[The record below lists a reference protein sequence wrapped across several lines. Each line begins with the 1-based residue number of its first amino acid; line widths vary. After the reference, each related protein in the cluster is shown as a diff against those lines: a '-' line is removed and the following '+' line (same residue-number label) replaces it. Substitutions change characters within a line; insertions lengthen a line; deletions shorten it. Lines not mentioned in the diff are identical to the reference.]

1 MTIVPTQLLLS
12 DMPTLM
18 NERFACRSKAQKI
31 KHQHSEQT
39 SSCFCSLTCSSGIGS
54 MGSIGWSMDFAPA
67 DCTGSSTGSGAADST
82 TPSPTSLPVSLK
94 PEGQRDSSTSAA
106 RESCEVTGSVRPL
119 MPPAFERARF
129 GTYALG
135 TGLLAKRARWV
146 WAAAFANVGR
156 LRALPEEAISTRCS
170 GLPALLVLRHNHQ
183 CEHTQSSYPSRC
195 CAWADQPRNGTDKWN
210 LNV

>member
-1 MTIVPTQLLLS
+1 
-12 DMPTLM
+12 
-18 NERFACRSKAQKI
+18 
-31 KHQHSEQT
+31 
-39 SSCFCSLTCSSGIGS
+39 
-54 MGSIGWSMDFAPA
+54 MGSAPA
-67 DCTGSSTGSGAADST
+67 DCTAFSTGSGAADST
-82 TPSPTSLPVSLK
+82 TPSPTSLPVSRK

-119 MPPAFERARF
+119 MPPAFERARL

-156 LRALPEEAISTRCS
+156 LRALPEEASSTRCS
-170 GLPALLVLRHNHQ
+170 GLPALLVLQHNHQ
-183 CEHTQSSYPSRC
+183 CEHVQSRYPSRC
-195 CAWADQPRNGTDKWN
+195 CAWADQPRNGTDKGN